1 LTVDDDTIHDNAE
14 SKIVHD
20 EMDWYEDAPIKMKP
34 ARLYSGQLML
44 SEWLLKDQIP
54 SNFEAD
60 WILVGW

>member
-1 LTVDDDTIHDNAE
+1 
-14 SKIVHD
+14 
-20 EMDWYEDAPIKMKP
+20 MDWYEDAPIKMKP